1 MTINKATDVVLLY
14 MLIGKTFYPL
24 IQHELNFSKYLTNGT
39 WTFPSESVHVQW
51 VTSISSRYTS
61 TLPVFGSRA
70 RGFDWNLVGSVGQ
83 ILLLQKKTCVL
94 NTFEET
100 LSESEQNH

>member
-1 MTINKATDVVLLY
+1 MGEIFL
-14 MLIGKTFYPL
+14 
-24 IQHELNFSKYLTNGT
+24 
-39 WTFPSESVHVQW
+39 
-51 VTSISSRYTS
+51 SISRMEHGLFHLDRFMSNGSPTIVGRYTS

-70 RGFDWNLVGSVGQ
+70 RGFDWNLVGNVGQ